1 VSVVANVA
9 INIDGKQAQS
19 LLKAIQGEVE
29 KLNGSFDQIPK
40 KTGGIFGKLKDA
52 ASSVVGQLATVTGAA
67 VTLQQAF
74 NTLVEQS
81 KAEGALKSLGV
92 NADVASAQFMSLSNE
107 LKGQASAVELTA
119 AAYDVA
125 SAGFMNVSDQAII
138 LEASTKGAVGGMS
151 DLNTVGNAVTSVL
164 NAYGMA
170 AAEAGS
176 LVDGFIQTQND
187 GKIILAEYASQ
198 IGRLAPTANAAGVG
212 IDELNAAIGTI
223 TAQGVPVEATFT
235 GLNQA
240 LVAILK
246 PTAEAQSLAKEL
258 GIEFNEAGLRTKGF
272 GGLLA
277 DVAQATGGSTTK
289 LTQLFGSVDALKAVL
304 PLVSG
309 NMEKFNKN
317 LENQKN
323 ATGVA
328 DKAFK
333 DMGDTL
339 QGALKQVDSA
349 FKNLV
354 VSFKPVTPAI
364 IAPFKVLAGAINLVS
379 NNIKGLAK
387 TAIFLGTFAAVLNAS
402 AIATKAWAVATG
414 LLAAA
419 KKAAGVAAAFL
430 QGVMN
435 PASLATTALALG
447 VATAAAV
454 ALGGAMGESGVKA
467 AEAKGKQGEVAD
479 ETAKINAEINKQLA
493 GLDKIPDKIDTVTSK
508 TKELAAAQEGV
519 VTAAKAASDAIAA
532 QVERQGAIGSIV
544 GARIGAEQKLN
555 ELQKVGLDQAYAMAT
570 TAERRKQIALALF
583 QNEVNAAALQY
594 QSAKAAIFIEN
605 EKLKLQQQ
613 AAVLKGYEIIAE
625 GQLQILQAKSVE
637 EENKKRQALGEAL
650 TAQNNVIR
658 AVAAQ
663 GAAQQIVNGYQL
675 AAAGNQ
681 YKLAVATA
689 GTALNQKL
697 VSDQIGMSAG
707 QANALTQNMVAAR
720 TSTQTMTNISA
731 NLSTKMGEASAAI
744 QTGTNA
750 AVQNVQVFG
759 TAAYTSA
766 QSQDAWRESVLKGVG
781 AQQQVSAAVQDTTQ
795 KVEAANNIRS
805 TSAAKADAE
814 VVKSNAT
821 ANKKIAEASGFSVKR
836 LQSNWKSFTTY
847 FATNVTAPMS
857 KAWDA
862 LVKALPNAMQ
872 SAAKLVQSIWTT
884 LLGQVKGFF
893 NSFLRGLLNNINF
906 AIGAINSVIRAYN
919 SLPTPPFP
927 DVPQLGYLSVPA
939 FAEGGIVSKP
949 TLAMVG
955 EGGEREYIIPESK
968 MAATA
973 ANYLSSAGS
982 NAVTAGSGG
991 GSGSGGVPSINITT
1005 GPVMQMDGEQYVTLY
1020 DLERAMQMTAD
1031 GVYKSLRTS
1040 AGRYAVGTR

>member
-9 INIDGKQAQS
+9 INVDGRQAQS
-19 LLKAIQGEVE
+19 QLKAIQGEVG

-40 KTGGIFGKLKDA
+40 KTGGIFDKLKDA
-52 ASSVVGQLATVTGAA
+52 ASSVVGQLAAATGAA

-92 NADVASAQFMSLSNE
+92 NADVASARFMNLSNE

-170 AAEAGS
+170 AAEAGN

-187 GKIILAEYASQ
+187 GKIILAEYATQ

-277 DVAQATGGSTTK
+277 DVAQSTGGSTTK

-304 PLVSG
+304 PLLSG

-364 IAPFKVLAGAINLVS
+364 IAPFKILAGAIDLVS
-379 NNIKGLAK
+379 NNIKALAS
-387 TAIFLGTFAAVLNAS
+387 TAAFIGTFAVVLNAS

-447 VATAAAV
+447 VATAATV
-454 ALGGAMGESGVKA
+454 ALGKAMGESGVKA
-467 AEAKGKQGEVAD
+467 AEAKVAQGGIAD
-479 ETAKINAEINKQLA
+479 ETAKITAEINKQLA
-493 GLDKIPDKIDTVTSK
+493 GLDQMPEKISNVAT
-508 TKELAAAQEGV
+508 AQESV
-519 VTAAKAASDAIAA
+519 VAAAKAASAAVEAQTASLERGASITAARYSAEKAILDLAGQQLEREYNLASTAQQRLNIAARIFNNSIAIARVEA
-532 QVERQGAIGSIV
+532 QQAI
-544 GARIGAEQKLN
+544 EQIKLDQAKIKN
-555 ELQKVGLDQAYAMAT
+555 QAELQKLKWYEIKAEGELQILKSKDAKAADEKRQQLSQALLAQDQVLQATYEQVGAQKEIGKYQE
-570 TAERRKQIALALF
+570 TAIKAQYEGKVLTAQTAFESKLVSKEIGLSQSSAVQLSNNLASGTRNTIALSGYTEQVAR
-583 QNEVNAAALQY
+583 NAAA
-594 QSAKAAIFIEN
+594 SADMFIRVDSSAEVAANSIRN
-605 EKLKLQQQ
+605 AANQQ
-613 AAVLKGYEIIAE
+613 ARLNLLR
-625 GQLQILQAKSVE
+625 GQQPAGNATTPL
-637 EENKKRQALGEAL
+637 
-650 TAQNNVIR
+650 R
-658 AVAAQ
+658 AAAQ
-663 GAAQQIVNGYQL
+663 GAYWPG
-675 AAAGNQ
+675 
-681 YKLAVATA
+681 
-689 GTALNQKL
+689 
-697 VSDQIGMSAG
+697 
-707 QANALTQNMVAAR
+707 
-720 TSTQTMTNISA
+720 
-731 NLSTKMGEASAAI
+731 
-744 QTGTNA
+744 
-750 AVQNVQVFG
+750 
-759 TAAYTSA
+759 
-766 QSQDAWRESVLKGVG
+766 
-781 AQQQVSAAVQDTTQ
+781 
-795 KVEAANNIRS
+795 
-805 TSAAKADAE
+805 
-814 VVKSNAT
+814 
-821 ANKKIAEASGFSVKR
+821 GF
-836 LQSNWKSFTTY
+836 Q
-847 FATNVTAPMS
+847 
-857 KAWDA
+857 
-862 LVKALPNAMQ
+862 
-872 SAAKLVQSIWTT
+872 
-884 LLGQVKGFF
+884 
-893 NSFLRGLLNNINF
+893 
-906 AIGAINSVIRAYN
+906 
-919 SLPTPPFP
+919 
-927 DVPQLGYLSVPA
+927 A
-939 FAEGGIVSKP
+939 FAKGGTVTKP
-949 TLAMVG
+949 TLGLIG
-955 EGGEREYIIPESK
+955 EGGEPEYIIPESK
-968 MAATA
+968 MAAA
-973 ANYLSSAGS
+973 SANYLSGS
-982 NAVTAGSGG
+982 RGNSVIPATGNAQ
-991 GSGSGGVPSINITT
+991 INVTT
-1005 GPVMQMDGEQYVTLY
+1005 GPVMQQGGQQYVTMA
-1020 DLERAMQMTAD
+1020 DLERAMRTTVD
-1031 GVYKSLRTS
+1031 GVYANLRTP
-1040 AGRYAVGTR
+1040 AGRYAMGTR